1 MWQQLYDELKDRN
14 FTVIAI
20 AMESRGEAA
29 ARPWIEAAKVT
40 YPALIDAEHIVAD
53 LYNMVNVPQ
62 AVWIDERG
70 RIVRPPES
78 AGSVDYFRRMD
89 RQTRQLP
96 PDAVSLK
103 EESRK
108 RYLDAVRDWVIKGE
122 ASPHAFDAA
131 GAAAHVA
138 LPTPEIARAHVLFRL
153 GRHLYRKGQAAEAD
167 EHLAEA
173 SRLHPDSWNIW
184 RQAGDL
190 RLDGKPNSD
199 AFWQRVDALGQR
211 RYYQK
216 IDMAGMP

>member
-1 MWQQLYDELKDRN
+1 VWQHLYDELKDRN
-14 FTVIAI
+14 FTVIAV
-20 AMESRGEAA
+20 AMDSRGPEA
-29 ARPWIEAAKVT
+29 ARPWIEAAKAT
-40 YPALIDAEHIVAD
+40 YPALIDAEHVLSD

-62 AVWIDERG
+62 AVWIEETG

-89 RQTRQLP
+89 RETRQLP
-96 PDAVSLK
+96 PEAITLK
-103 EESRK
+103 EETRA
-108 RYLDAVRDWVIKGE
+108 RYLDAVRDWVING
-122 ASPHAFDAA
+122 ARSPHAFSAA
-131 GAAAHVA
+131 SAKAHVP
-138 LPTPEIARAHVLFRL
+138 LPTPAIARAHALFRL
-153 GRHLYRKGQAAEAD
+153 ARALYRQGQDGEAD

-190 RLDGKPNSD
+190 RLDGKPNSE
-199 AFWQRVDALGQR
+199 AFWKRVDALGER